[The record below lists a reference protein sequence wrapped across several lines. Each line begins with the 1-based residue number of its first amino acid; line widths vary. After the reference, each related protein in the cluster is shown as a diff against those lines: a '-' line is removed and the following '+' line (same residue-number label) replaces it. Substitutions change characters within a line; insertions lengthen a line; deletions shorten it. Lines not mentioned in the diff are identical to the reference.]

1 MTKTKRIISLFLV
14 LALSVVFFSS
24 CGKADSDA
32 PAGMKLASDPA
43 INHYNLYV
51 PTAWTVDMSTGITSA
66 YVSSVDK
73 SNISVSYG
81 VPTESTVK
89 DFWENNKAHY
99 ESVFEEFTVIEEG
112 ENSKLGEYDA
122 ARYNYTAKYEGKE
135 YQFLQYITIR
145 GAYVFIFTYTAEN
158 EENEVLG
165 YIPFDKNLE
174 EVMKIVEEFEFK

>member
-1 MTKTKRIISLFLV
+1 MKRIISILLLLV
-14 LALSVVFFSS
+14 MLVTSLTA
-24 CGKADSDA
+24 CGNSDSDV
-32 PAGMKLASDPA
+32 PAGMKLASDPE

-81 VPTESTVK
+81 VPQEHTVK
-89 DFWENNKAHY
+89 EFWENNKAHY
-99 ESVFEEFTVIEEG
+99 ESVFEEFTVLDEG
-112 ENSKLGEYDA
+112 TNSKLGEYDA

-158 EENEVLG
+158 EESEILG
-165 YIPFDKNLE
+165 YVPFEKNLE
-174 EVMKIVEEFEFK
+174 EVMTVVENFEFK